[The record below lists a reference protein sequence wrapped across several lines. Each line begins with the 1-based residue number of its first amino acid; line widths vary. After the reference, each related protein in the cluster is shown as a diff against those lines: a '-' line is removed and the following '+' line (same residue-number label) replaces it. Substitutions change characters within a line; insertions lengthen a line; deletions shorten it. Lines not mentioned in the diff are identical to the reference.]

1 MILPET
7 ENRILKY
14 LTNEASID
22 DLDFLSDWILVK
34 ENELLFEAYVKVYFE
49 TMLAMNEPDT
59 DKIKKKLLQEIK
71 RDKRKTFSLTLQKTF
86 KYAAVGLLFLTIGY
100 LYQIDFFNQKDSEV
114 LVPNE
119 EQITVTMGN
128 GTIESLD
135 PSRKGNVK
143 DSDGNV
149 VGSQYKGKLV
159 YTGTNSSSKEL
170 VYNTLNVP
178 YGKRF
183 DVVLSD
189 GTHVF
194 LNSGTTLRYP
204 VTFKEDMDRAVF
216 LKGEAYFDV
225 TKDENNPFVVHA
237 DQMEVK
243 VLGTKFNVSHYA
255 EDASINTVLVEG
267 AVELYAKEGQSE
279 EAVILKPGFK
289 AELNKSSTQI
299 SLEKVNTRVYTA
311 WIQGKL
317 IFRNSSFRQIR
328 QTLERKYNIKIYN
341 GNKNLDEQLFDA
353 TFDIESIDQI
363 LQSFSKSY
371 AITYKIIDNEVI
383 IE

>member
-71 RDKRKTFSLTLQKTF
+71 RDKRKTFSLTLQKTL

-100 LYQIDFFNQKDSEV
+100 LYQIDFFNKKDSEV

-135 PSRKGNVK
+135 PNRKRNVK

-149 VGSQYKGKLV
+149 VGSQDKGRLV

-311 WIQGKL
+311 WVQGKL
-317 IFRNSSFRQIR
+317 IFRNSSFREIR
-328 QTLERKYNIKIYN
+328 QTLERKYNISIRN
-341 GNKNLDEQLFDA
+341 TNKDLDEQLFDA
-353 TFDIESIDQI
+353 TFDIESIDEI

-371 AITYKIIDNEVI
+371 AITYKIIENEVI

>member
-14 LTNEASID
+14 LTNEASAD
-22 DLDFLSDWILVK
+22 DLDFLSDWVLAK
-34 ENELLFEAYVKVYFE
+34 KNELLFEAYVKVYFE

-59 DKIKKKLLQEIK
+59 DKIKKNLLREIK
-71 RDKRKTFSLTLQKTF
+71 RDKRKTFGFTPQKII
-86 KYAAVGLLFLTIGY
+86 KYAAVGLLFLTLGY
-100 LYQIDFFNQKDSEV
+100 LYQIDFFNKKNSDVLIPSEEQV
-114 LVPNE
+114 TLTMSNGAVESLNPNE
-119 EQITVTMGN
+119 
-128 GTIESLD
+128 
-135 PSRKGNVK
+135 KGEVK
-143 DSDGNV
+143 DAFGNV
-149 VGSQYKGKLV
+149 VGNQNNGKLI
-159 YTGTNSSSKEL
+159 YTGDSSSKDV

-194 LNSGTTLRYP
+194 LNSGTSLRYP
-204 VTFKEDMDRAVF
+204 VTFKKNMDRTVF

-225 TKDENNPFVVHA
+225 TKDDSHPFIVNA
-237 DQMEVK
+237 DEMEVK
-243 VLGTKFNVSHYA
+243 VLGTKFNVSHYP
-255 EDASINTVLVEG
+255 EDSNINAVLVEG
-267 AVELYAKEGQSE
+267 SVELQNKGNQSGE
-279 EAVILKPGFK
+279 VVLLKPGFK
-289 AELNKSSTQI
+289 AELDKNNTQI

-311 WIQGKL
+311 WVQGKL

-328 QTLERKYNIKIYN
+328 QTLERKYNISIRN
-341 GNKNLDEQLFDA
+341 TNKDLDEQLFDA
-353 TFDIESIDQI
+353 TFDIESIDEI

-371 AITYKIIDNEVI
+371 AITYKIIENEVI

>member
-14 LTNEASID
+14 LTNEASAN
-22 DLDFLSDWILVK
+22 DLDFLSDWILAK

-71 RDKRKTFSLTLQKTF
+71 RDKRRTFSLTLQKTF
-86 KYAAVGLLFLTIGY
+86 KYAAVGLLFLTLGY
-100 LYQIDFFNQKDSEV
+100 LYQIDFFSQKNSDV
-114 LVPNE
+114 LIPNE

-128 GTIESLD
+128 GIVESLD
-135 PSRKGNVK
+135 PNRKGKVK
-143 DSDGNV
+143 DGDGNV
-149 VGSQYKGKLV
+149 VGNQDKGKLV
-159 YTGTNSSSKEL
+159 YTGSSSSKYL

-194 LNSGTTLRYP
+194 LNSGTSLRYP
-204 VTFKEDMDRAVF
+204 VTFKKNMDRTVF
-216 LKGEAYFDV
+216 LRGEAYFDV
-225 TKDENNPFVVHA
+225 TKDDSHPFIVNA
-237 DQMEVK
+237 DEMEVK
-243 VLGTKFNVSHYA
+243 VLGTKFNVSHYP
-255 EDASINTVLVEG
+255 EDSSINTVLVEG
-267 AVELYAKEGQSE
+267 AVELYGNESQSGE
-279 EAVILKPGFK
+279 VIVLKPGFK
-289 AELNKSSTQI
+289 AELNKNSAQI

-311 WIQGKL
+311 WVQGKL

-328 QTLERKYNIKIYN
+328 QTLERKYNISIRN
-341 GNKNLDEQLFDA
+341 TNKDLDEQLFDA
-353 TFDIESIDQI
+353 TFDIESIDEI

-371 AITYKIIDNEVI
+371 AITYKIIENEVI

>member
-14 LTNEASID
+14 LTNEASAD
-22 DLDFLSDWILVK
+22 DLDFLSDWVLVE

-49 TMLAMNEPDT
+49 TMVAMNEPDT
-59 DKIKKKLLQEIK
+59 DKIKKKLLEEIK
-71 RDKRKTFSLTLQKTF
+71 REKRTVFSPVVLKF
-86 KYAAVGLLFLTIGY
+86 MKYAAVAVLFLSLGY
-100 LYQIDFFNQKDSEV
+100 LYQNDFFNKKSDDI

-119 EQITVTMGN
+119 EQITITMGN
-128 GTIESLD
+128 GKIEVLD
-135 PSRKGNVK
+135 PSRKGKVK
-143 DSDGNV
+143 DVNGNV
-149 VGSQYKGKLV
+149 VGNQEESKLT
-159 YTGTNSSSKEL
+159 YIGNSSSEKL

-183 DVVLSD
+183 DLVLSD

-194 LNSGTTLRYP
+194 LNSGTSLRYP
-204 VTFKEDMDRAVF
+204 VTFRENMNRAVF

-225 TKDENNPFVVHA
+225 TKDKDHPFIVHA

-255 EDASINTVLVEG
+255 EDSSINTVLVEG
-267 AVELYAKEGQSE
+267 AVELYANEGE
-279 EAVILKPGFK
+279 NEGVVVLEPGFK
-289 AELNKSSTQI
+289 AELNKNSSQI

-311 WIQGKL
+311 WTQGKL

-328 QTLERKYNIKIYN
+328 QALERKYNISIQN
-341 GNKNLDEQLFDA
+341 NNSGLDEQLFDA
-353 TFDIESIDQI
+353 TFDIESIEEI
-363 LQSFSKSY
+363 LESFSKSY

>member
-14 LTNEASID
+14 LTNEASAD
-22 DLDFLSDWILVK
+22 DLDFLSDWVLVE

-49 TMLAMNEPDT
+49 TMVAMNEPDT
-59 DKIKKKLLQEIK
+59 DKIKKKLLEEIK
-71 RDKRKTFSLTLQKTF
+71 REKRTVFSPVVLKF
-86 KYAAVGLLFLTIGY
+86 MKYAAVAVLFLSLGY
-100 LYQIDFFNQKDSEV
+100 LYQNDFFNKKSDDI

-119 EQITVTMGN
+119 EQITITMGN
-128 GTIESLD
+128 GKIEVLD
-135 PSRKGNVK
+135 PSRKGKVK
-143 DSDGNV
+143 DVNGNV
-149 VGSQYKGKLV
+149 VGNQEESKLT
-159 YTGTNSSSKEL
+159 YIGNSSSEKL

-183 DVVLSD
+183 DLVLSD

-194 LNSGTTLRYP
+194 LNSGTSLRYP
-204 VTFKEDMDRAVF
+204 VTFRKNMNRAVF

-225 TKDENNPFVVHA
+225 TKGKDHPFIVHA

-255 EDASINTVLVEG
+255 EDSSINTVLVEG
-267 AVELYAKEGQSE
+267 AVELYANEGE
-279 EAVILKPGFK
+279 NEGVVVLEPGFK
-289 AELNKSSTQI
+289 AELNKNSSQI

-311 WIQGKL
+311 WTQGKL

-328 QTLERKYNIKIYN
+328 QALERKYNISIQN
-341 GNKNLDEQLFDA
+341 NNSGLDEQLFDA
-353 TFDIESIDQI
+353 TFDIESIEEI
-363 LQSFSKSY
+363 LESFSKSY
-371 AITYKIIDNEVI
+371 SITYKIIDNEVI